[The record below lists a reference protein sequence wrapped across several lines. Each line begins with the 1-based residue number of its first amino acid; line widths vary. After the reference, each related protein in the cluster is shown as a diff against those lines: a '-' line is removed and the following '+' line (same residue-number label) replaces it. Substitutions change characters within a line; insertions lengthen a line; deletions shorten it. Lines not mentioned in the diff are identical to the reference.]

1 MIKKLFFIL
10 LTVFLSSAFHDVS
23 KANLQEELAN
33 KLIGTKT
40 LSFDFVQNIADEDEV
55 GNCVI
60 KFPLLM
66 KCKYEDLKEKTIVSN
81 GKTVAIIKKKYK
93 KIYFYKLKKTPLFII
108 LSKEKILNLI
118 KNSKPNFI
126 NSNIL
131 EYKFTG
137 GKSNEL
143 KIFFDKKSLELK
155 GWETI
160 DAYSNKVIFSIINLE
175 TNIEIT
181 NDFSKIP
188 KEKDL

>member
-1 MIKKLFFIL
+1 M
-10 LTVFLSSAFHDVS
+10 
-23 KANLQEELAN
+23 
-33 KLIGTKT
+33 
-40 LSFDFVQNIADEDEV
+40 
-55 GNCVI
+55 
-60 KFPLLM
+60 
-66 KCKYEDLKEKTIVSN
+66 
-81 GKTVAIIKKKYK
+81 
-93 KIYFYKLKKTPLFII
+93 
-108 LSKEKILNLI
+108 NLI

-181 NDFSKIP
+181 NDFFKIP